1 MFDQMKVVGY
11 STSNAIILLGTMT
24 IVITIYIFK
33 FFVCVFAW
41 ISHKSTKKG
50 KKLFEKLK
58 YEVFYQDLIAIA
70 LEAFL
75 ELCISGYL

>member
-11 STSNAIILLGTMT
+11 STSNAIILLGTIT
-24 IVITIYIFK
+24 IVITIYIIK
-33 FFVCVFAW
+33 FFVCVLAW
-41 ISHKSTKKG
+41 ISHKSTNKG
-50 KKLFEKLK
+50 KQLFEKLK
-58 YEVFYQDLIAIA
+58 YEVFYQDLIAIT